1 MRLAGNWRNL
11 FLWPCS
17 CRVCYMFEVRAP
29 LRLLLFFIFEKK
41 GFFSSSPLRR
51 CPQLQPGRRRL
62 HRTETPFDIHTT
74 SPPFERS
81 VQRPPPP
88 PTPPPLASPT
98 AAILLVREAELCAA
112 ELESASFSCFKCLFS
127 SPPATRPLSH
137 SVLFSS
143 ANETLQLARTKKTHE
158 KTGVKS

>member
-41 GFFSSSPLRR
+41 ERFFSSSPLRR

-62 HRTETPFDIHTT
+62 HRTETPFDICTT
-74 SPPFERS
+74 STPFERS
-81 VQRPPPP
+81 VQRP

-98 AAILLVREAELCAA
+98 PAILLVHEAALWAA

-143 ANETLQLARTKKTHE
+143 ANEMLQLARTKNT
-158 KTGVKS
+158 